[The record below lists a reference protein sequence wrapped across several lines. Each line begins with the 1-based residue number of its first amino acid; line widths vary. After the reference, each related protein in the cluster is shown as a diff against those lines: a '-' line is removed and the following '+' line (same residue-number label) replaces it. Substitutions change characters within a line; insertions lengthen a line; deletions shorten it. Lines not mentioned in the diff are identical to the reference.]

1 MAEMVQPRAEPKD
14 WEEVLELLHFP
25 ASISEITRKAH
36 DVGGIDREV
45 HEIIGR
51 LPRDSYGSREDFL
64 QDVREIYL
72 ADGIASD
79 KLPV

>member
-1 MAEMVQPRAEPKD
+1 MLPRAEPKD
-14 WEEVLELLHFP
+14 WEEVLELLEFP
-25 ASISEITRKAH
+25 ASLSEIMKRAR
-36 DVGGIDREV
+36 DIGGIDHEV

-51 LPRDSYGSREDFL
+51 LPRDSYDSLDDLL

-72 ADGIASD
+72 ADGIAPD

>member
-1 MAEMVQPRAEPKD
+1 MLPRAEPKD
-14 WEEVLELLHFP
+14 WEEVLELLEFP
-25 ASISEITRKAH
+25 ASLSEIMKRAR
-36 DVGGIDREV
+36 DIGGIDHEV

-51 LPRDSYGSREDFL
+51 LPRDSYDSLDDLL

-72 ADGIASD
+72 ADRIAPD